1 MIPDPDPSPR
11 DAPDAPVGPVGRVAP
26 GDPDPGGVRVLPVP
40 GIPEIR
46 AGDDLGA
53 LLAAALAPEG
63 PAPARD
69 GDVLCVSSKIVSK
82 ARGLVVPVEGKARA
96 VEAAT
101 VRLVARRRHGSV
113 VTSVVETLAGP
124 VLAGAGIDASNAP
137 DGLLLLPEDPDAE
150 AAALRRALGERL
162 GVDVGVVLTDTSSRI
177 WRTGVTD
184 IALGASGV
192 QVLEDLRGGVD
203 DAGRPM
209 GVTVRALGDELAA
222 AADLVKGKTGRTPLA
237 IVRGLP
243 PGGSGST
250 RREPADAPTAAPAD
264 ADRGGARALVRT
276 GPSDWFRRP
285 ALEAVWQALELSPE
299 AEPIAAMDPEP
310 DAERLARAVQVAGAA
325 RAGTEDH
332 AAAGAEG
339 AEGDGAPPRV
349 RRGPGPLDVEVAPG
363 DADPAS
369 WARAGMMVERLRTAV
384 AAEAI
389 ARPLP
394 CDVRL
399 VAPDHDGGTR

>member
-1 MIPDPDPSPR
+1 MIPDPDPSPGTV
-11 DAPDAPVGPVGRVAP
+11 PGAP
-26 GDPDPGGVRVLPVP
+26 GAIAHGGVHVLPVP

-53 LLAAALAPEG
+53 ILAAALAAEG

-82 ARGLVVPVEGKARA
+82 ARGLVVPPEAKARA

-101 VRLVARRRHGSV
+101 VRLVARRRHGHV
-113 VTSVVETLAGP
+113 VTSVVETVAGP

-137 DGLLLLPEDPDAE
+137 DGLLLLPAEPDAE
-150 AAALRRALGERL
+150 AAALCAALRERL
-162 GVDVGVVLTDTSSRI
+162 GVRVGVVLTDTSSRI

-184 IALGASGV
+184 IALGAAGV
-192 QVLEDLRGGVD
+192 RVLEDLRGGTD

-243 PGGSGST
+243 AGGSGST
-250 RREPADAPTAAPAD
+250 RREPADALAAKPSGTD
-264 ADRGGARALVRT
+264 AGGARALVRT

-285 ALEAVWQALELSPE
+285 ALEAVWQALGLSSE

-310 DAERLARAVQVAGAA
+310 DPERLARAVQVAGAH
-325 RAGTEDH
+325 RAGTEAEH

-339 AEGDGAPPRV
+339 AGAPPRV
-349 RRGPGPLDVEVAPG
+349 RRGPGALDVEVAPG

>member
-1 MIPDPDPSPR
+1 MIPDPDSSPR
-11 DAPDAPVGPVGRVAP
+11 DAPVGPVDPAP
-26 GDPDPGGVRVLPVP
+26 VGVRVLPVL
-40 GIPEIR
+40 GIPEVR

-53 LLAAALAPEG
+53 ILAAALAPEG

-69 GDVLCVSSKIVSK
+69 GDVVCVSSKIVSK
-82 ARGLVVPVEGKARA
+82 ARGLVVPPEGKARA

-101 VRLVARRRHGSV
+101 VRLVARRRHGQV
-113 VTSVVETLAGP
+113 VTSVVETVAGP

-150 AAALRRALGERL
+150 AAALRRALRERL

-184 IALGASGV
+184 IALGAAGV
-192 QVLEDLRGGVD
+192 RVLEDLRGGTD

-243 PGGSGST
+243 VRGTGGTHG
-250 RREPADAPTAAPAD
+250 EPAGVDG
-264 ADRGGARALVRT
+264 GGARALVRT

-285 ALEAVWQALELSPE
+285 ALEAVWQALGLSPE

-310 DAERLARAVQVAGAA
+310 DAERLVRAVQVAGET
-325 RAGTEDH
+325 RAGSGDG

-339 AEGDGAPPRV
+339 AGAPPRV
-349 RRGPGPLDVEVAPG
+349 RRGPGALDIEVAPG